1 MSLIKNSALNMAGS
15 IVPALVALPAI
26 GYLARTL
33 GAERFGL
40 LTLAWA
46 LVGYATLFDLGLSR
60 AVSQYVAK
68 HSQLVDKS
76 RKALGTAMGAVI
88 ASGSLVAI
96 VLYSTSGLLTDHVF
110 NVSTLHRQDAII
122 GIELLGLTIPFL
134 LGTLI
139 VQGFLEGRELFV
151 ELNLQKTVA
160 GTLIFLMPVLCVKYA
175 PTFFSAVVGLFIA
188 RLVSLIIAMFR
199 CNSIEPMRNWGGSK
213 ETFRDLVNYGSG
225 IALTNT
231 ISPIMGYLDRF
242 FLSSIQGAQFV
253 GYYSGAAE
261 LVSRL
266 AVVPVSISRALFPK
280 LVLATGNSPAVT
292 ALKNNARK
300 YTAISCLPPSIIIF
314 IFAEQLLA
322 LWLGADMSLHASPLL
337 RVLIVGFV
345 FNAFAQVPFSAIQA
359 RGDSYLT
366 AKIQLFEVIPYIVML
381 SYLGRAHGAL
391 GVAIAWTTR
400 IAADLVIME
409 YYSRREN

>member
-1 MSLIKNSALNMAGS
+1 MSLIRNSALNMAGS
-15 IVPALVALPAI
+15 VIPALVALPAI

-68 HSQLVDKS
+68 HLQSVDKS
-76 RKALGTAMGAVI
+76 RTALGTAVGAVT
-88 ASGSLVAI
+88 ASGSFVAVI
-96 VLYSTSGLLTDHVF
+96 LYCSSALLTDHVF
-110 NVSTLHRQDAII
+110 NVSVLHRQDAIVGI
-122 GIELLGLTIPFL
+122 GLLGLTVPFL
-134 LGTLI
+134 LSTLI
-139 VQGFLEGRELFV
+139 IHGFFEGRELFV
-151 ELNLQKTVA
+151 ESNLQKTIA
-160 GTLIFLMPVLCVKYA
+160 GTLIFLMPVLCVKYTA
-175 PTFFSAVVGLFIA
+175 TFSSAVVGLFVA
-188 RLVSLIIAMFR
+188 RLVSLFVAMFR
-199 CNSIEPMRNWGGSK
+199 CNTIEPLRNWRFSK
-213 ETFRDLVNYGSG
+213 ETLRDLVNYGGG
-225 IALTNT
+225 IAITNT

-242 FLSSIQGAQFV
+242 FLSSIQGAQIV

-280 LVLATGNSPAVT
+280 LVVATGNRSAVV

-300 YTAISCLPPSIIIF
+300 YTAISCLPPAIIIF
-314 IFAEQLLA
+314 VFAEQLLT
-322 LWLGADMSLHASPLL
+322 LWLGADMSQHASPLL
-337 RVLIVGFV
+337 RILIVGFA

-366 AKIQLFEVIPYIVML
+366 AKIQLFEVIPYVVML
-381 SYLGRAHGAL
+381 FYLGRAYGGI

-409 YYSRREN
+409 YYSRRVD